1 MVDVRRLSRL
11 LRGVTEDVARL
22 RRAAA
27 VGEALLG
34 DESALDAVKYRFVTA
49 IEGCIDVAQHVAA
62 SERFAAP
69 ATNADAMRILARNDV
84 LAPELAE
91 DLAAAVRFRNV
102 LVHRYAEVDD
112 RLVVE
117 QLGGLDRLTAFVAAV
132 DEAFVDDVTTDD
144 EL

>member
-11 LRGVTEDVARL
+11 LRGVTEDIARL

-27 VGEALLG
+27 VGEALLD
-34 DESALDAVKYRFVTA
+34 DENALDAVKYRFVTA

-112 RLVVE
+112 RLVIE
-117 QLGGLDRLTAFVAAV
+117 HLGRLDRLSGFVAAI

-144 EL
+144 EP